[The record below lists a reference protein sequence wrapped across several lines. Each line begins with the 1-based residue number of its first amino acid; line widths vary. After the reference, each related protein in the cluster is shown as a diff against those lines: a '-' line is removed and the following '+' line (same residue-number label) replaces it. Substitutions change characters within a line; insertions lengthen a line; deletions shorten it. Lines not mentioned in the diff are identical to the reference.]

1 MGRDG
6 FTGLVVF
13 ATSLLLFWATLKLE
27 RHPLV
32 PVGPEFYPQLILGLT
47 AFLALLLVVS
57 DLIAHRRGRMAIR
70 PATSTARPN
79 YMLVVIAFAIFA
91 VYVIALPHLGFR
103 AATFAFLVA
112 MPLALQPPR
121 GERGRWIVVFAV
133 ATVATFVIYVAFDG
147 YLQVLLPRGRWT
159 GF

>member
-1 MGRDG
+1 MGRDAI
-6 FTGLVVF
+6 TGLVVF

-32 PVGPEFYPQLILGLT
+32 PVGPEFYPQLVLGVT
-47 AFLALLLVVS
+47 GFLALLLVVS
-57 DLIAHRRGRMAIR
+57 DVVAHRRAQV
-70 PATSTARPN
+70 AAASTVRAN
-79 YMLVVIAFAIFA
+79 YTLVVIAFAIFA
-91 VYVIALPHLGFR
+91 IYVIALPYLGFR
-103 AATFAFLVA
+103 VATFAFLLA

-121 GERGRWIVVFAV
+121 GARRRWVVVFAV
-133 ATVATFVIYVAFDG
+133 ALVATVVIYLAFES

>member
-6 FTGLVVF
+6 VTGLVVL
-13 ATSLLLFWATLKLE
+13 ATSLFLFWATLGLE

-32 PVGPEFYPQLILGLT
+32 PVGPEFYPQLVLGTT

-57 DLIAHRRGRMAIR
+57 DLIAHRRAGVVTP
-70 PATSTARPN
+70 PAGSAARAN
-79 YMLVVIAFAIFA
+79 YTLVVIAFAIFA
-91 VYVIALPHLGFR
+91 IYVIALPYLGFR
-103 AATFAFLVA
+103 VATFAFLLA
-112 MPLALQPPR
+112 MPLALQPAR
-121 GERGRWIVVFAV
+121 GVRRRWIVVFVVALV
-133 ATVATFVIYVAFDG
+133 ATIVIYLAFES